1 MAEAFKEQVSFAIAY
16 SSRGWYI
23 TQLESEPRMTIIAVM
38 ATKIPSGAAECG
50 DLGQGVGNRRFRIG
64 EFVEGHQAGNHQRQ
78 QGVEHQNQPTG
89 TNQRSWHGFSGVFNF
104 AGHITDR
111 GHAGIRPTGGRDP
124 RQQRHKAARCANRS
138 GGKGG
143 KILRFKPEDPKAND
157 DSERDNFGDGN

>member
-1 MAEAFKEQVSFAIAY
+1 MAEAFKEQVVF
-16 SSRGWYI
+16 RHRVF
-23 TQLESEPRMTIIAVM
+23 QPRLVHHA
-38 ATKIPSGAAECG
+38 AGKRTKNDDHRRDGNKDPSGAAECG
-50 DLGQGVGNRRFRIG
+50 DPGQGVGNRRFRIG

-78 QGVEHQNQPTG
+78 QGVEHQNQQTG

-138 GGKGG
+138 GGRGG